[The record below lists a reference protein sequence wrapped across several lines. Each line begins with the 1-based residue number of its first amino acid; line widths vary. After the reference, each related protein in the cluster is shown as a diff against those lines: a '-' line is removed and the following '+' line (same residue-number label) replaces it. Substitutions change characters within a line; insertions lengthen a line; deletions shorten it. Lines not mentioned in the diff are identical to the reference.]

1 MNHLWQYY
9 SISQTIASTFG
20 SRSTLFHYE
29 RLDVIPNLLC
39 SFQTKKTS
47 LRIGRYVVWV
57 KQLLWPALLTNFCFK
72 YERLETR
79 LLTHLFFCLFLKILI
94 FRFWVFFV
102 ATMHYPCHCQTATMT
117 LQGKWLKL
125 LCGFLENFPQLSRLQ
140 DFISRF
146 TSCLG
151 GFAAAFWTFN
161 DPPITSSFANVWNS
175 RWQKIHHV
183 MKSPCFWY
191 NWHIIF
197 LPFWKF
203 DYETSTPPVIIGLSA
218 RWWSRLQTVM
228 RPSCCSTRETL
239 FEHNS

>member
-20 SRSTLFHYE
+20 SRITLFHYE
-29 RLDVIPNLLC
+29 RLDVTPR
-39 SFQTKKTS
+39 S
-47 LRIGRYVVWV
+47 V
-57 KQLLWPALLTNFCFK
+57 LWPALLTNFCFK

-117 LQGKWLKL
+117 LLGKWLKL

-151 GFAAAFWTFN
+151 GFATAFWTFN

-191 NWHIIF
+191 SWHIIF

-228 RPSCCSTRETL
+228 RPSHCSTRETL
-239 FEHNS
+239 FEHNSQKNIFLQSRL

>member
-1 MNHLWQYY
+1 MTCTVSLLQIWTTWDNTTQSVKQLYQYIVEEVLCFIMKHLMLPQE
-9 SISQTIASTFG
+9 
-20 SRSTLFHYE
+20 LFC
-29 RLDVIPNLLC
+29 P
-39 SFQTKKTS
+39 FQTKKKI
-47 LRIGRYVVWV
+47 LRIGRCVVCA
-57 KQLLWPALLTNFCFK
+57 KQLVWPALLTNFCFK

-117 LQGKWLKL
+117 LLGKWLKL
-125 LCGFLENFPQLSRLQ
+125 LCGFLENFPQLWRLQ

-151 GFAAAFWTFN
+151 GFATAFWTFN

-183 MKSPCFWY
+183 MKSLCFWY
-191 NWHIIF
+191 SSEIATT
-197 LPFWKF
+197 
-203 DYETSTPPVIIGLSA
+203 DT
-218 RWWSRLQTVM
+218 
-228 RPSCCSTRETL
+228 
-239 FEHNS
+239 